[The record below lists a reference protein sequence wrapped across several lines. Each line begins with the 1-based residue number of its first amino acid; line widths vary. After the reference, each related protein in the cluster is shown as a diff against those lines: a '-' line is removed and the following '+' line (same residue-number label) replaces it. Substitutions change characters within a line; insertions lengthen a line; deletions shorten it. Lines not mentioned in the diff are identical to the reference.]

1 MIVEGAMDLG
11 SDLGDGGCGG
21 CGGCGGGIE
30 A

>member
-1 MIVEGAMDLG
+1 MIVKGAMDLG